1 MIDYYCITYK
11 LKRLGTGDGVKVL
24 IKSKNLW
31 NVIKKVSFSLMI
43 VFIYVM
49 GTYIPL
55 PFAEI
60 TKAYARAIH
69 QTPFSILGVFTG
81 ANYARLSIFSVGI
94 NPLMFVM
101 LIVQLLTMTR
111 LFGFDA
117 LSQTQIQVFMQVL
130 TLIFTVIQAMLLVF
144 GLISQRNFFRDCAM
158 IIILT
163 AGSCLVVWL
172 CFRNIKYGVGASAP
186 VILTSILNGAIPN
199 VIANV
204 RMLMKFEYAW
214 LWISLLVIFILL
226 LVLFWMAFNKAYYP
240 LRIINPS
247 LPSKSKAMLVP
258 IGLNMAAMM
267 MYMVGMAL
275 LTLPIMISPY
285 FPSNKI
291 LNSWQ
296 FSAIFST
303 VMAIALFYF
312 FTFVSFD
319 PKDQAKGMRNNH
331 TYILGIKPGL
341 PTQKYLRRLILII
354 AFPGAILNS
363 AQLVLGL
370 YGAQFL
376 GRYAGFAIIPMNVVM
391 IVMFMSGI
399 RDQVAALLFP
409 YKYDRLERDE

>member
-1 MIDYYCITYK
+1 
-11 LKRLGTGDGVKVL
+11 
-24 IKSKNLW
+24 
-31 NVIKKVSFSLMI
+31 
-43 VFIYVM
+43 M

-60 TKAYARAIH
+60 THQYMHAIH
-69 QTPFSILGVFTG
+69 QTSFSLLGIFTG

-101 LIVQLLTMTR
+101 LVVQLLTMTK

-117 LSQTQIQVFMQVL
+117 LSQTQIEVFMQVL

-144 GLISQRNFFRDCAM
+144 GLISQRNFLRDFAM
-158 IIILT
+158 ITILT

-199 VIANV
+199 IINNV
-204 RMLMKFEYAW
+204 RMLLTFKYAW
-214 LWISLLVIFILL
+214 LWISLLAVFILF

-240 LRIINPS
+240 LKVINPS
-247 LPSKSKAMLVP
+247 LPSKSNAMLIP

-267 MYMVGMAL
+267 MYMVGMAI
-275 LTLPIMISPY
+275 LTLPIMIAPY
-285 FPSNKI
+285 FPSNK
-291 LNSWQ
+291 LLTSWQ

-303 VMAIALFYF
+303 VMAILLFYF
-312 FTFVSFD
+312 FMFVSFD
-319 PKDQAKGMRNNH
+319 PKEEAKGLRNSHN
-331 TYILGIKPGL
+331 YILGIKPGL
-341 PTQKYLRRLILII
+341 PTQKYLRKLILII
-354 AFPGAILNS
+354 AFPGAILNA

-370 YGAQFL
+370 YGSRFL

-409 YKYDRLERDE
+409 YKYDQLEREK

>member
-1 MIDYYCITYK
+1 
-11 LKRLGTGDGVKVL
+11 
-24 IKSKNLW
+24 
-31 NVIKKVSFSLMI
+31 MI
-43 VFIYVM
+43 VFIYLM

-60 TKAYARAIH
+60 THQYMHAIH
-69 QTPFSILGVFTG
+69 QTSFSLLGIFTG
-81 ANYARLSIFSVGI
+81 ANYAKLSIFSVGI

-101 LIVQLLTMTR
+101 LVVQLLTMTK

-117 LSQTQIQVFMQVL
+117 LSQTQIEVFMQVL

-144 GLISQRNFFRDCAM
+144 GLISQRNFLRDFAM
-158 IIILT
+158 ITILT

-199 VIANV
+199 IINNV
-204 RMLMKFEYAW
+204 RMLLTFKYAW
-214 LWISLLVIFILL
+214 LWISLLAVFILF

-240 LRIINPS
+240 LKVINPS
-247 LPSKSKAMLVP
+247 LPSKSNAMLIP

-267 MYMVGMAL
+267 MYMVGMAI
-275 LTLPIMISPY
+275 LTLPIMIAPY
-285 FPSNKI
+285 FPSNK
-291 LNSWQ
+291 LLTSWQ

-303 VMAIALFYF
+303 VMAILLFYF
-312 FTFVSFD
+312 FMFVSFD
-319 PKDQAKGMRNNH
+319 PKEEAKGLRNSHN
-331 TYILGIKPGL
+331 YILGIKPGL
-341 PTQKYLRRLILII
+341 PTQKYLRKLILII
-354 AFPGAILNS
+354 AFPGAILNA

-370 YGAQFL
+370 YGSRFL

-409 YKYDRLERDE
+409 YKYDQLEREK

>member
-1 MIDYYCITYK
+1 
-11 LKRLGTGDGVKVL
+11 
-24 IKSKNLW
+24 
-31 NVIKKVSFSLMI
+31 MI
-43 VFIYVM
+43 VFIYLM

-60 TKAYARAIH
+60 TQQYSHTIH
-69 QTPFSILGVFTG
+69 QTPLSILGVFTG

-101 LIVQLLTMTR
+101 LIVQLLTMTK

-117 LSQTQIQVFMQVL
+117 LSQTQIEAFMQFL
-130 TLIFTVIQAMLLVF
+130 TLVFTIIQAMLLVF
-144 GLISQRNFFRDCAM
+144 GLVSQRNFLRDFTM
-158 IIILT
+158 ITILT

-186 VILTSILNGAIPN
+186 IILASILNGAIPN
-199 VIANV
+199 IINNV
-204 RMLMKFEYAW
+204 RMLLTFKYAW
-214 LWISLLVIFILL
+214 LWITILFVFILL
-226 LVLFWMAFNKAYYP
+226 FILFWMAFNKAYYP
-240 LRIINPS
+240 LEVINPS

-267 MYMVGMAL
+267 MYMVGMAI
-275 LTLPIMISPY
+275 LTLPIMLTPY
-285 FPSNKI
+285 FPENKI
-291 LNSWQ
+291 LTSWQ

-303 VMAIALFYF
+303 VMAILLFYF

-319 PKDQAKGMRNNH
+319 PKDEAKGLRNSHN
-331 TYILGIKPGL
+331 YILGIKPGL
-341 PTQKYLRRLILII
+341 PTQRYLRKIVLII
-354 AFPGAILNS
+354 AFPGAILNA

-370 YGAQFL
+370 YGARFL
-376 GRYAGFAIIPMNVVM
+376 GRYAGFAIIPMNIVM

-409 YKYDRLERDE
+409 YKYDRLEREE

>member
-1 MIDYYCITYK
+1 
-11 LKRLGTGDGVKVL
+11 
-24 IKSKNLW
+24 
-31 NVIKKVSFSLMI
+31 MI
-43 VFIYVM
+43 VFIYLM

-60 TKAYARAIH
+60 THQYMHAIH
-69 QTPFSILGVFTG
+69 QTSFSLLGIFTG

-101 LIVQLLTMTR
+101 LVVQLLTMTK

-117 LSQTQIQVFMQVL
+117 LSQTQIEVFMQVL

-144 GLISQRNFFRDCAM
+144 GLISQRNFLRDFAM
-158 IIILT
+158 ITILT

-199 VIANV
+199 IINNV
-204 RMLMKFEYAW
+204 RMLLTFKYAW
-214 LWISLLVIFILL
+214 LWISLLAVFILF

-240 LRIINPS
+240 LKVINPS
-247 LPSKSKAMLVP
+247 LPSKSNAMLIP

-267 MYMVGMAL
+267 MYMVGMAI
-275 LTLPIMISPY
+275 LTLPIMIAPY
-285 FPSNKI
+285 FPSNK
-291 LNSWQ
+291 LLTSWQ

-303 VMAIALFYF
+303 VMAILLFYF
-312 FTFVSFD
+312 FMFVSFD
-319 PKDQAKGMRNNH
+319 PKEEAKGLRNSHN
-331 TYILGIKPGL
+331 YILGIKPGL
-341 PTQKYLRRLILII
+341 PTQKYLRKLILII
-354 AFPGAILNS
+354 AFPGAILNA

-370 YGAQFL
+370 YGSRFL

-409 YKYDRLERDE
+409 YKYDQLEREK